1 MHEINIFV
9 DVNIGSMKRQK
20 SNMALLCG
28 AAAIILGAIM
38 ILLTDGSEGKMSQLV
53 IGTYGEHIYTYSF
66 DHRQNKFEFQD
77 KAEAHNASYALAGRM
92 QDGGTGIYAVS
103 ECGEE
108 SGVYSFE
115 INAADSTGA
124 GNIVKT
130 SHKQQTGA
138 DPCFV
143 LLYDEGRYMM
153 TADYSGGSIS
163 VFPIENGAVGDLCA
177 SIRFEGEGPIKN
189 RQEASHIH
197 QLKEFT
203 SNGSKWILASDL
215 GADVIRLI
223 QLEAD
228 LTLAHIKD
236 IPCPGGSGPRHM
248 EINSQGTTLYCIAEL
263 SGEVLVYDISHENDI
278 PEFTLKQQIQADEV
292 NAGGSADIHIHPSG
306 RWLYTSHRLK
316 NDGIA
321 AFHIFPDGTLK
332 MMDYTITGRH
342 PRNFLITDD
351 GEYLL
356 VACRDDKCV
365 RVFQILPTG
374 RLAQTST
381 TLRFDEDKPVCVTVI
396 PDTALPE
403 QK

>member
-1 MHEINIFV
+1 
-9 DVNIGSMKRQK
+9 
-20 SNMALLCG
+20 MALLCG
-28 AAAIILGAIM
+28 AAAIILGAFM
-38 ILLTDGSEGKMSQLV
+38 ILLTDGSEGKVSELV

-66 DHRQNKFEFQD
+66 DHKQNKFEFQD

-103 ECGEE
+103 ECGKE

-115 INAADSTGA
+115 IDASDSTGK
-124 GNIVKT
+124 GNIVQT
-130 SHKQQTGA
+130 GHKQQTGA

-153 TADYSGGSIS
+153 TVDYTGGSIS

-177 SIRFEGEGPIKN
+177 SLKFEGSGPVTD

-197 QLKEFT
+197 QLKELP
-203 SNGSKWILASDL
+203 SQSGKWILASDL

-223 QLEAD
+223 KSETDGNELQLM
-228 LTLAHIKD
+228 HIQD
-236 IPCPGGSGPRHM
+236 IPCPAGSGPRHM
-248 EINSQGTTLYCIAEL
+248 EFNSEGTILYCIAEL
-263 SGEVLVYDISHENDI
+263 SGEVVVYDICHEGDV
-278 PEFTLKQQIQADEV
+278 PAFTLKQQIQADEV

-332 MMDYTITGRH
+332 KMDYTITGRH
-342 PRNFLITDD
+342 PRNFMITDD

-365 RVFQILPTG
+365 QVFQILPTG

-396 PDTALPE
+396 
-403 QK
+403 